1 MAAINLKF
9 IETYLTNSEDEA
21 EQLVLDI
28 KKSNGYTVIAHTIT
42 KKVKKEME
50 YYIVKITK
58 EYNSEKE
65 LLDKV

>member
-1 MAAINLKF
+1 MAAANLKF

-28 KKSNGYTVIAHTIT
+28 KKSNGYIVTAHTIT
-42 KKVKKEME
+42 KKVKKELE

-58 EYNSEKE
+58 EFNTEKE
-65 LLDKV
+65 LLDQL